1 MPGSRVTLLTLSSST
16 VQLYSFVLRQLWEN
30 CHFLKISPPFSGFN
44 KMISIKI
51 FSNMFHSVS
60 RIHIMFNLN
69 RDIKKSPQI
78 WLTFLCS
85 CFRQYWFVDMI
96 PGSVFNSINSMLRII
111 IRTKF
116 IKTRYYVKE
125 KKSLVR
131 KLLFLNRISMMSLSE
146 LMIFYKKIVNY
157 VQPCTSLMLIWAW

>member
-1 MPGSRVTLLTLSSST
+1 MPACLGRVTLLTLFLPP
-16 VQLYSFVLRQLWEN
+16 VQLCFIVFYNGEWCRQNSGKSEKYNEKN

-44 KMISIKI
+44 KLISIKYF
-51 FSNMFHSVS
+51 FSNMFHSAT

-96 PGSVFNSINSMLRII
+96 PGSVFSSINSMLRII

-125 KKSLVR
+125 K
-131 KLLFLNRISMMSLSE
+131 IS
-146 LMIFYKKIVNY
+146 
-157 VQPCTSLMLIWAW
+157 C